1 MRCLVVAS
9 QAVAWR
15 LIAHQPAKAGRRFRS
30 GRLRVRGPAPWVPVY
45 PVYPV
50 CPANDA
56 NVVLG
61 FTGNG
66 FVAAPLGGC
75 GLAGTCETRVVSR
88 TGAGAKLASLSTSPE
103 WEWRSKE
110 AAAGAR

>member
-9 QAVAWR
+9 QAVTGR

-30 GRLRVRGPAPWVPVY
+30 GRLRVRGLGTSAAGS
-45 PVYPV
+45 VYPV

-61 FTGNG
+61 FAGNG
-66 FVAAPLGGC
+66 FAAAPLGGY

-88 TGAGAKLASLSTSPE
+88 DWCGRKAGQPLREPRVGVVAK
-103 WEWRSKE
+103 K

>member
-1 MRCLVVAS
+1 MASLLNEGAQLEALSCGAGMRCLVVVS
-9 QAVAWR
+9 QTVTGR

-30 GRLRVRGPAPWVPVY
+30 GRLRVRGPAPWVS
-45 PVYPV
+45 VYPV

-66 FVAAPLGGC
+66 FAAAPSGGC
-75 GLAGTCETRVVSR
+75 GLAGP
-88 TGAGAKLASLSTSPE
+88 AKK
-103 WEWRSKE
+103 RC
-110 AAAGAR
+110 